1 MTLNRRKNVSLTT
14 NWTSKHDEFCL
25 EHGLTYSTKLLWQ
38 WLVYSGENKELEP
51 DLQKEFNTWVAKKRG
66 KPYDP
71 KTLKTAIK
79 QLDDCAV
86 INIVRKFSW
95 KVYRIF
101 LRPLEWLTPKKKSRN
116 PAQISNLHPS
126 NALSVEDEVSNNNN
140 IFSSLS
146 DSENK
151 ELQRR
156 IAIIKLCEEYGYKDY
171 QKLISSCYSLK
182 EIKAGLDRFSEEE
195 YDELER
201 QHSIL
206 HLCAEYGVYFNP
218 KYKNT
223 HELFLYTEE
232 DVKSAL
238 EYFVKKGGH
247 ELNSKG
253 EPIIPSPNGYVI
265 SCLREGWWQAKD
277 FGIAEFL
284 LSMRDFLPKRVPRD
298 YE

>member
-1 MTLNRRKNVSLTT
+1 MPKT
-14 NWTSKHDEFCL
+14 NNKSSGQWTDKYDAYCL
-25 EHGLTYSTKLLWQ
+25 EHGLTPSAKLLWQ
-38 WLVYSGENKELEP
+38 WLVYQGENQELEP
-51 DLQKEFNTWVAKKRG
+51 ELKEEFNQWVGKKRG

-79 QLDDCAV
+79 QLSDCAV
-86 INIVRKFSW
+86 INILREFSW

-116 PAQISNLHPS
+116 PAQISNLDPS
-126 NALSVEDEVSNNNN
+126 NSTSVEKGDDYNNT
-140 IFSSLS
+140 IIIPPLS
-146 DSENK
+146 DAEEK
-151 ELQRR
+151 ELRRR
-156 IAIIKLCEEYGYKDY
+156 IGIIKLCEEYGYKDY

-182 EIKAGLDRFSEEE
+182 EIKAGLGRFSEEE
-195 YDELER
+195 YEELER

-218 KYKNT
+218 KHKNT

-232 DVKSAL
+232 DVKCAL

-277 FGIAEFL
+277 YGIAEFL
-284 LSMRDFLPKRVPRD
+284 LSMCDFLPKRVPRD

>member
-1 MTLNRRKNVSLTT
+1 MPKANKKSRGQ
-14 NWTSKHDEFCL
+14 WTDKYDAYCL
-25 EHGLTYSTKLLWQ
+25 EHGLPSSTKLLWQ
-38 WLVYSGENKELEP
+38 WLVYQGENQELEP
-51 DLQKEFNTWVAKKRG
+51 DLEEEFNQWVSKKRG

-79 QLDDCAV
+79 QLSDCAA
-86 INIVRKFSW
+86 INILRKFRW
-95 KVYRIF
+95 NVYRIF

-116 PAQISNLHPS
+116 PAQISNLDPS
-126 NALSVEDEVSNNNN
+126 NSTSAEKGDDYNN
-140 IFSSLS
+140 IIINSSLTE
-146 DSENK
+146 SEQK

-171 QKLISSCYSLK
+171 QKLISSPYSLK
-182 EIKAGLDRFSEEE
+182 ELEGVLNRISKEE
-195 YDELER
+195 YEELER

-218 KYKNT
+218 KHKNT

-232 DVKSAL
+232 DIKSAL

-265 SCLREGWWQAKD
+265 SCLREGWWEAKD
-277 FGIAEFL
+277 YGIAQFL